1 MENKTLFTIYN
12 EKEVEISISEIFDHN
27 KFNRLRAVTYSID
40 SSFCNSYLK
49 QFKKTELIVGIQD
62 DKVQQRTLSENEIA
76 LRSVIKTSKLLNSN
90 FSSTL
95 LESFSRTL
103 QEKVCESQFSV
114 LVPVAKTIHTK
125 LYLMDNE
132 ETGETRIVIGSANL
146 SNQAFSNNS
155 NQFELIE
162 IRDNS
167 ELFDSYSRYFDEK
180 LRPETKSI
188 WEKDLIKKVE
198 VKLKETDEP
207 VSFTPLEVEGIKLSN
222 LSGFYAD
229 LQNRVDK
236 KIVDQDFI
244 DFLKEE
250 SKNET
255 SRIEESK
262 KDFEDFKIAVKI
274 TSTVV
279 NRSTGRGKAATKL
292 HDSKK
297 LSSKLKTLQDYSI
310 QTKRA
315 TAEIAERDIILNKPN
330 LRSDVNS
337 GILIGKNE
345 VSSDDSTGNK
355 EKTINFTK
363 IGKHASD
370 SEIKNQIKALVSLIN
385 NYKDFVPNYNAN
397 YGKRVM
403 EAILYSFTSPFIS
416 EIRKNFTQGN
426 QSLDVPLFAIIGGTG
441 GSGKSNLLNIIN
453 KMMGIGFGQKALTY
467 NELINDSGPYKKS
480 NTLKQIRFW
489 MLEEE
494 NVAPL
499 MVDELPSTFFGYDK
513 KGEDLIKDVSN
524 QAENSSNLTP
534 AFICTTNADELSAKS
549 EALTRRI
556 YFLLNDRK
564 FDSSKR
570 KESTERYIESY
581 NSFDTSLFEDF
592 LIRFSKIML
601 DDNLDWNQY
610 SNGKIDFLYY
620 SREIF
625 KTYFE
630 IAGID
635 LPDWFPTGRV
645 DDSSQNNKMIWRKLY
660 SGAPELFKETEDL
673 ETGRVIYTVRLSEL
687 DKNFQKKSN
696 YSQEDKPSLVYSEAL
711 DNTVLCS
718 TLSKNDLFAEIFVDE
733 FHNWIGIKKDK
744 KSNSEG
750 KSKTKNFFSK
760 LFG

>member
-1 MENKTLFTIYN
+1 
-12 EKEVEISISEIFDHN
+12 
-27 KFNRLRAVTYSID
+27 
-40 SSFCNSYLK
+40 
-49 QFKKTELIVGIQD
+49 
-62 DKVQQRTLSENEIA
+62 
-76 LRSVIKTSKLLNSN
+76 
-90 FSSTL
+90 
-95 LESFSRTL
+95 
-103 QEKVCESQFSV
+103 
-114 LVPVAKTIHTK
+114 
-125 LYLMDNE
+125 MDNE
-132 ETGETRIVIGSANL
+132 ETGDTRIVIGSANL

-167 ELFDSYSRYFDEK
+167 ELFDSYSRYFDDK

-229 LQNRVDK
+229 LQDRVDK

-330 LRSDVNS
+330 LRSDINS

-363 IGKHASD
+363 IGRYASD
-370 SEIKNQIKALVSLIN
+370 AEIKNQIKALVSLIN

-397 YGKRVM
+397 HGKRVM

-467 NELINDSGPYKKS
+467 NELINDNGPYKKS

-489 MLEEE
+489 MLE
-494 NVAPL
+494 
-499 MVDELPSTFFGYDK
+499 
-513 KGEDLIKDVSN
+513 
-524 QAENSSNLTP
+524 
-534 AFICTTNADELSAKS
+534 
-549 EALTRRI
+549 
-556 YFLLNDRK
+556 
-564 FDSSKR
+564 
-570 KESTERYIESY
+570 
-581 NSFDTSLFEDF
+581 
-592 LIRFSKIML
+592 
-601 DDNLDWNQY
+601 
-610 SNGKIDFLYY
+610 
-620 SREIF
+620 
-625 KTYFE
+625 
-630 IAGID
+630 
-635 LPDWFPTGRV
+635 
-645 DDSSQNNKMIWRKLY
+645 
-660 SGAPELFKETEDL
+660 
-673 ETGRVIYTVRLSEL
+673 
-687 DKNFQKKSN
+687 
-696 YSQEDKPSLVYSEAL
+696 
-711 DNTVLCS
+711 
-718 TLSKNDLFAEIFVDE
+718 
-733 FHNWIGIKKDK
+733 HH
-744 KSNSEG
+744 
-750 KSKTKNFFSK
+750 
-760 LFG
+760 

>member
-76 LRSVIKTSKLLNSN
+76 LRSVIETSKLLNSN

-132 ETGETRIVIGSANL
+132 ETGNTRIVIGSANL

-229 LQNRVDK
+229 LQDRVDK

-315 TAEIAERDIILNKPN
+315 TAEIAILHH
-330 LRSDVNS
+330 
-337 GILIGKNE
+337 
-345 VSSDDSTGNK
+345 
-355 EKTINFTK
+355 TK
-363 IGKHASD
+363 
-370 SEIKNQIKALVSLIN
+370 
-385 NYKDFVPNYNAN
+385 
-397 YGKRVM
+397 
-403 EAILYSFTSPFIS
+403 
-416 EIRKNFTQGN
+416 
-426 QSLDVPLFAIIGGTG
+426 
-441 GSGKSNLLNIIN
+441 
-453 KMMGIGFGQKALTY
+453 
-467 NELINDSGPYKKS
+467 
-480 NTLKQIRFW
+480 
-489 MLEEE
+489 
-494 NVAPL
+494 
-499 MVDELPSTFFGYDK
+499 
-513 KGEDLIKDVSN
+513 
-524 QAENSSNLTP
+524 
-534 AFICTTNADELSAKS
+534 
-549 EALTRRI
+549 
-556 YFLLNDRK
+556 
-564 FDSSKR
+564 
-570 KESTERYIESY
+570 
-581 NSFDTSLFEDF
+581 
-592 LIRFSKIML
+592 
-601 DDNLDWNQY
+601 
-610 SNGKIDFLYY
+610 
-620 SREIF
+620 
-625 KTYFE
+625 
-630 IAGID
+630 
-635 LPDWFPTGRV
+635 
-645 DDSSQNNKMIWRKLY
+645 
-660 SGAPELFKETEDL
+660 
-673 ETGRVIYTVRLSEL
+673 
-687 DKNFQKKSN
+687 
-696 YSQEDKPSLVYSEAL
+696 
-711 DNTVLCS
+711 
-718 TLSKNDLFAEIFVDE
+718 
-733 FHNWIGIKKDK
+733 
-744 KSNSEG
+744 
-750 KSKTKNFFSK
+750 
-760 LFG
+760 

>member
-1 MENKTLFTIYN
+1 M
-12 EKEVEISISEIFDHN
+12 
-27 KFNRLRAVTYSID
+27 
-40 SSFCNSYLK
+40 
-49 QFKKTELIVGIQD
+49 
-62 DKVQQRTLSENEIA
+62 
-76 LRSVIKTSKLLNSN
+76 
-90 FSSTL
+90 
-95 LESFSRTL
+95 
-103 QEKVCESQFSV
+103 
-114 LVPVAKTIHTK
+114 
-125 LYLMDNE
+125 
-132 ETGETRIVIGSANL
+132 
-146 SNQAFSNNS
+146 
-155 NQFELIE
+155 
-162 IRDNS
+162 
-167 ELFDSYSRYFDEK
+167 
-180 LRPETKSI
+180 
-188 WEKDLIKKVE
+188 
-198 VKLKETDEP
+198 
-207 VSFTPLEVEGIKLSN
+207 
-222 LSGFYAD
+222 
-229 LQNRVDK
+229 
-236 KIVDQDFI
+236 
-244 DFLKEE
+244 
-250 SKNET
+250 
-255 SRIEESK
+255 
-262 KDFEDFKIAVKI
+262 
-274 TSTVV
+274 
-279 NRSTGRGKAATKL
+279 
-292 HDSKK
+292 
-297 LSSKLKTLQDYSI
+297 
-310 QTKRA
+310 
-315 TAEIAERDIILNKPN
+315 
-330 LRSDVNS
+330 
-337 GILIGKNE
+337 IGKNE
-345 VSSDDSTGNK
+345 VNSEDSTGNE

-363 IGKHASD
+363 IGKYASD
-370 SEIKNQIKALVSLIN
+370 SEIKNQVKALVSLIN
-385 NYKDFVPNYNAN
+385 NYKDFVPNYNSN

-467 NELINDSGPYKKS
+467 NELINDSGPYKKA

-718 TLSKNDLFAEIFVDE
+718 TLSKNDLFAEIFVEE
-733 FHNWIGIKKDK
+733 FHNWIGIKKEK

-750 KSKTKNFFSK
+750 KSKNFFSK